1 MMADV
6 CIVCEA
12 FLEPCQE
19 NLLCDECRK
28 PAAAETSLE
37 EESAVDESVE
47 DTPLHSGFAQQ
58 FQIMKFQNVKN
69 RTSCVKRKLIF

>member
-1 MMADV
+1 MTEL

-12 FLEPCQE
+12 FLQSCLE

-28 PAAAETSLE
+28 PAAEETSLE
-37 EESAVDESVE
+37 EYSTVDEGVE
-47 DTPLHSGFAQQ
+47 DTPLHSSFAQR

-69 RTSCVKRKLIF
+69 RASRVKRKLIF